1 MPKGGHL
8 IIGTSNQHLDDD
20 YTSQHAEVQ
29 PGDYAMIEARD
40 TDAGRPP
47 EVANRISEPFYT
59 TKEQGKANV
68 GRRHPA
74 RGFKGRTDA

>member
-8 IIGTSNQHLDDD
+8 IIVTSNRHLDDD

-29 PGDYAMIEARD
+29 PGDCAMIEASD
-40 TDAGRPP
+40 TGAGRPP
-47 EVANRISEPFYT
+47 KVANRISEPFYT

>member
-29 PGDYAMIEARD
+29 PGDYAMIEASD
-40 TDAGRPP
+40 TGASRPP
-47 EVANRISEPFYT
+47 KVANRISEPFYT

-68 GRRHPA
+68 GRRHP
-74 RGFKGRTDA
+74 RGVSKGALGA